1 MTAQRLV
8 SIFDR
13 IALPLFNA
21 IVLGGVS
28 LVAVSLIAQS

>member
-8 SIFDR
+8 GLFDR
-13 IALPLFNA
+13 IALPIFNA

-28 LVAVSLIAQS
+28 LVAATLIAQS